1 MKIKIEGHRC
11 KHRFV
16 TLSDHSNLQITCTQ
30 VSRCDILSRMHRTAR
45 KARTGREPKK
55 GKRERE
61 REKRE
66 GRAMPTE
73 RRADRN
79 RF

>member
-1 MKIKIEGHRC
+1 MIKIEGHRC
-11 KHRFV
+11 NHRFV
-16 TLSDHSNLQITCTQ
+16 TLSDYLSFQITCTE

-55 GKRERE
+55 REERE
-61 REKRE
+61 RE